1 MSVENAER
9 LIRFMKSDP
18 ALQHKVKAAGPDK
31 FEDVTAEAGASCSA
45 YDVVCAVVD
54 TLQSK

>member
-9 LIRFMKSDP
+9 FIRFMKEDP
-18 ALQHKVKAAGPDK
+18 ALQQKVKMAGPEK

-45 YDVVCAVVD
+45 FDVVCAVVD
-54 TLQSK
+54 DVQAK